1 MMTRDNRTFKR
12 HSPFARRLGP
22 SVLLSPF
29 VTDEDPRE
37 EPLVRRRPRRR
48 VEISV
53 DPEPGEA
60 LVPTAE
66 PAVEL
71 RSGALLYG
79 AERIPLPR
87 AGLTVGSAED
97 AGLRLDDDGV
107 APRHAWIESTEAGHV
122 LVDLGSDG
130 GTFVNGERLIG
141 GERRP
146 LERGDSIAIGSSA
159 IVHYVPSGDVPRKLA
174 PIEPVDVGTIHARAG
189 AFTIG
194 RDAGSDLVL
203 DHPTVSRRH
212 ARIAVERGT
221 TWIEDLGSSTGVRV
235 NGIPLRRTSLEIGDQ
250 IAIGPYRIVF
260 DGRELIGRSAARGL
274 PVTALGVSV
283 AAGDNVILRPTE
295 LHLRPGELVAIIG
308 ESGAGKSTLL
318 KTLAGVVRPTTGRVL
333 VGGEPL
339 EARLTEIGYV
349 PQFDIVH
356 GELTVREALD
366 YSARLRLPI
375 DFDEAERVRRIQD
388 VIDELQLTDR
398 ADLRVAVLSG
408 GQRKRA
414 AVGTELLHQPGVLF
428 LDEPTTGLDPGL
440 ERLLMEFFRK
450 LATSGQTV
458 AIVTHATQSIRLC
471 DRVIVMARGGVVC
484 FDGRPDELLEAFGV
498 DSVDEVYVALAEA
511 RAPRS
516 VAEQSSGARP
526 PLPPLP
532 APRAARATRDPF
544 LHQTQVL
551 TSRYATLLRRDR
563 RHLRSALVQ
572 VPILGLLTA
581 FLFSSHVFAH
591 GPSFH
596 TAKSAQLLF
605 LMVTVALWLG
615 AINAAREVVK
625 ERNVLVREVAVGVRL
640 SAYITSK
647 LVVLFG
653 LAAAQTLLFSFIV
666 LTFRPL
672 HEPRAAALKLAAILV
687 LASTLAIL
695 LGLLVS
701 GHAETED
708 QATSIIPLVLVP
720 QLLLGGAIVPL
731 KEMPTPMRLLA
742 DLIPARWGFAAS
754 GRSIHLQERIA
765 ADPEF
770 SRTNNYGAH
779 FFTITFGTYLFVF
792 LLFAAVFVS
801 ALAYLLR
808 KSTSGETATG

>member
-1 MMTRDNRTFKR
+1 MMTRGKQVFKR
-12 HSPFARRLGP
+12 AKGLLARRRAETVLSSP
-22 SVLLSPF
+22 S
-29 VTDEDPRE
+29 VTDETPAD

-48 VEISV
+48 IDISIEPEADDTASAPPVE
-53 DPEPGEA
+53 
-60 LVPTAE
+60 PT
-66 PAVEL
+66 VEL
-71 RSGALLYG
+71 RSGAVLHG
-79 AERIPLPR
+79 GERIPLPR
-87 AGLTVGSAED
+87 AGLTIGSAED
-97 AGLRLDDDGV
+97 AGLRLDAADV
-107 APRHAWIESTEAGHV
+107 QPHHAAIESTGAGHV
-122 LVDLGSDG
+122 LVDLGTDS
-130 GTFVNGERLIG
+130 GTFVNGERLVS

-146 LERGDSIAIGSSA
+146 LARGDSIAIGTSVV
-159 IVHYVPSGDVPRKLA
+159 VHYVPSGDVPQRLA
-174 PIEPVDVGTIHARAG
+174 PIEPVDVGAIRARAG
-189 AFTIG
+189 DFTIG
-194 RDAGSDLVL
+194 RDATCDLVL

-212 ARIAVERGT
+212 ARIAIADET

-235 NGIPLRRTSLEIGDQ
+235 NGIPLRRTALEIGDQ
-250 IAIGPYRIVF
+250 IAIGPFRIVF
-260 DGRELIGRSAARGL
+260 DGEELIGRSAARGL
-274 PVTALGVSV
+274 AVTAFGVSV
-283 AAGDNVILRPTE
+283 AAGDSLILSPTA

-318 KTLAGVVRPTTGRVL
+318 KALAGVIQPTTGRIL

-339 EARLTEIGYV
+339 EARLTEVGYV

-375 DFDEAERVRRIQD
+375 DFDEAERLRRVQE
-388 VIDELQLTDR
+388 VVEELQLGDR
-398 ADLRVAVLSG
+398 ADLRLDVLSG

-440 ERLLMEFFRK
+440 ERLLMELFRK

-458 AIVTHATQSIRLC
+458 ALVTHATQSIRLC

-484 FDGRPDELLEAFGV
+484 FDGPPDDLLEAFAV
-498 DSVDEVYVALAEA
+498 DSVDEVYVALAES
-511 RAPRS
+511 RAPL
-516 VAEQSSGARP
+516 APAGEGAPP
-526 PLPPLP
+526 PLPPL
-532 APRAARATRDPF
+532 ASARAGPAASHPY
-544 LHQTQVL
+544 LHQAYVL

-563 RHLRSALVQ
+563 RHLRSALFQ

-581 FLFSSHVFAH
+581 FLFNSQVFAH
-591 GPSFH
+591 GARSSH

-625 ERNVLVREVAVGVRL
+625 ERNVLSRETAVGVRL

-647 LVVLFG
+647 LTVLFG
-653 LAAAQTLLFSFIV
+653 LAAVQTILFSSIV

-672 HEPRAAALKLAAILV
+672 HEPGSAALKLTAILL
-687 LASTLAIL
+687 LASALAVL

-701 GHAETED
+701 AHARTED

-731 KEMPTPMRLLA
+731 ADMPAPMRLLA

-754 GRSIHLQERIA
+754 GKSIHLQERIA
-765 ADPEF
+765 ADPQF
-770 SRTNNYGAH
+770 SRTNHYGAH
-779 FFTITFGTYLFVF
+779 FFTVGFGLYLFVF
-792 LLFAAVFVS
+792 GLFS
-801 ALAYLLR
+801 ALLVAGLAHLLR
-808 KSTSGETATG
+808 KSKGGATE